1 MNEFDII
8 IPEESKL
15 IIDVTDVS
23 LYDYNFEAF
32 SLNKLQETAND
43 QVNRTIFKKLTNMI
57 VENTSTFGELKNL
70 FDSKEMEY
78 VADLSK
84 TAKEKTS

>member
-57 VENTSTFGELKNL
+57 VENTSTFGELKIFLIVKRWSMLQIYLKLLKKN
-70 FDSKEMEY
+70 
-78 VADLSK
+78 
-84 TAKEKTS
+84 